1 MLKITRKIYYM
12 SVEYNNYTKSNRN
25 YRTLCIVALFKY
37 KLLSVRVIHDEST
50 IKSWYTSESL

>member
-1 MLKITRKIYYM
+1 M